1 MSVTSSSSLHLTT
14 SIRTAAPTDRIEGW
28 KSIGAYF
35 GRDRT
40 TAIRW
45 ARERSLPIHRMPG
58 GKTGTIFALRHELD
72 AWANSDRSTDGEGN
86 APPPVTLTAFAPVA
100 AVAAAKGPGRRALI
114 WGGAGAMLLASAA
127 IFSPALIRTDPAGTG
142 PVLDVLPQD
151 RTIAERY
158 LAARDLVAS
167 RDAQSLERAI
177 PLLHDVTQ
185 SAPDYAPGYAALSEA
200 LILSREFG
208 IRSDVRAFADARF
221 AAQTAL
227 RLDPNLASG
236 HRMLGFID
244 YWWDHDIGAARRA
257 FSRAIALEPGDP
269 IIRFW
274 YGNIL
279 IDHGDFNAGL
289 RNLNAAR
296 AMQPGSAAILT
307 DLAWA
312 HWSAGERA
320 SPFQTLMKITED
332 HPRFVVAYDCL
343 ATIHLAETNYA
354 GYAAALARVAVLR
367 QERTIAEQ
375 AAEVQSALMSDARSA
390 PDVIMRHALRDIG
403 ENSRRTYV
411 WSIFVASVAGDRHQT
426 LSLLTL
432 AARRKEKWGEAG
444 IVRRIK
450 QRWRGDAQIMTLI
463 GEMND
468 GVGRFG

>member
-1 MSVTSSSSLHLTT
+1 MSVTSSPNLRLVT
-14 SIRTAAPTDRIEGW
+14 STRAAAPSDRIEGW

-45 ARERSLPIHRMPG
+45 ARERHLPIHRMPG

-72 AWANSDRSTDGEGN
+72 AWATSDESTAAVEN
-86 APPPVTLTAFAPVA
+86 TSTPAPPIA
-100 AVAAAKGPGRRALI
+100 ATSALGLQRRAVI
-114 WGGAGAMLLASAA
+114 WGGAGATLLAAAA
-127 IFSPALIRTDPAGTG
+127 IFSPILTGADAVVAG

-151 RTIAERY
+151 RAIAERY

-167 RDAQSLERAI
+167 REAQALERAI
-177 PLLHDVTQ
+177 VLLNDVTRR
-185 SAPDYAPGYAALSEA
+185 APDYAPGYAALSEA

-208 IRSDVRAFADARF
+208 VRSDASAFSDARF
-221 AAQTAL
+221 AALTAL
-227 RLDPNLASG
+227 RLDPDLASG

-244 YWWDHDIGAARRA
+244 YWWDHDADAARRS
-257 FSRAIALEPGDP
+257 FDRAIALSPGDP

-279 IDHGDFNAGL
+279 IDHGDFDAGL

-312 HWSAGERA
+312 QWSAGERTL
-320 SPFQTLMKITED
+320 PLQTLTRITQD

-343 ATIHLAETNYA
+343 ATIRLAEGDYA
-354 GYAAALARVAVLR
+354 GYAAALARVAALR
-367 QERTIAEQ
+367 QDRALAKQ
-375 AAEVQSALMSDARSA
+375 AAQIQAALTTGSRSA
-390 PDVIMRHALRDIG
+390 HEVVMRHALGDIG
-403 ENSRRTYV
+403 ANPRRTYA
-411 WSIFVASVAGDRHQT
+411 WSTFVASVAQDHRQT

-432 AARRKEKWGEAG
+432 AAQRQEKWGEAG
-444 IVRRIK
+444 IVHRIK
-450 QRWRGDAQIMTLI
+450 QRWRGDTQIAMLI
-463 GEMND
+463 G
-468 GVGRFG
+468 GLK

>member
-1 MSVTSSSSLHLTT
+1 MSVTSSPSLRLVT
-14 SIRTAAPTDRIEGW
+14 STRVAVPNDRIEGW

-45 ARERSLPIHRMPG
+45 ARERNLPIHRMPG

-72 AWANSDRSTDGEGN
+72 AWATSDESTAAVEN
-86 APPPVTLTAFAPVA
+86 TSTPVTPADVAPA
-100 AVAAAKGPGRRALI
+100 LDLQRRAVI
-114 WGGAGAMLLASAA
+114 WGGAGATLLAAAA
-127 IFSPALIRTDPAGTG
+127 IFSPVLTGADPVAAG

-151 RTIAERY
+151 RVIAELY

-177 PLLHDVTQ
+177 LLLNDVTRR
-185 SAPDYAPGYAALSEA
+185 APDYAPGYAALAEA

-208 IRSDVRAFADARF
+208 VRSDANAFPDARF

-227 RLDPNLASG
+227 RLDSDLASG
-236 HRMLGFID
+236 HRMMGFID
-244 YWWDHDIGAARRA
+244 YWWDRDADAARRS
-257 FSRAIALEPGDP
+257 FDRAITLAPGDP

-279 IDHGDFNAGL
+279 IDYGDFDAGL

-296 AMQPGSAAILT
+296 AMQPGSTAILT

-312 HWSAGERA
+312 QWSSGENVR
-320 SPFQTLMKITED
+320 PLQTLMRITQD

-343 ATIHLAETNYA
+343 ATIRLAEGNYA
-354 GYAAALARVAVLR
+354 SYAAFLARVAALR
-367 QERTIAEQ
+367 QDGALAGQ
-375 AAEVQSALMSDARSA
+375 AAQIQSALTTGTRLAH
-390 PDVIMRHALRDIG
+390 DVIMGHALRGIDD
-403 ENSRRTYV
+403 NPRRTYA
-411 WSIFVASVAGDRHQT
+411 WSTFVASVAQDRRQT

-432 AARRKEKWGEAG
+432 AAQRQEKWGEAG
-444 IVRRIK
+444 IVHRIK
-450 QRWRGDAQIMTLI
+450 QRWRGDPQIAMLV
-463 GEMND
+463 GEMN
-468 GVGRFG
+468 VAATNVR

>member
-1 MSVTSSSSLHLTT
+1 MSVTSSTTLHLTA
-14 SIRTAAPTDRIEGW
+14 SAKPAAANDRIEGW

-45 ARERSLPIHRMPG
+45 ARERHLPIHRMPG

-72 AWANSDRSTDGEGN
+72 AWANSDRGAESAEQAT
-86 APPPVTLTAFAPVA
+86 PPVTPAS
-100 AVAAAKGPGRRALI
+100 GPGRRTVI
-114 WGGAGAMLLASAA
+114 WAGGGAVLLAAAA
-127 IFSPALIRTDPAGTG
+127 IFSPVFTGADPVAAG
-142 PVLDVLPQD
+142 PVLDPLPQD
-151 RTIAERY
+151 QAIAERY

-167 RDAQSLERAI
+167 RDAQALERAI
-177 PLLHDVTQ
+177 PLLRDVTR

-200 LILSREFG
+200 LILSRECG
-208 IRSDVRAFADARF
+208 VRSDASAFPDARF

-227 RLDPNLASG
+227 RLAPNLASG

-244 YWWDHDIGAARRA
+244 YWWDRDVSAAHRS
-257 FSRAIALEPGDP
+257 FDRAISLAPGDP
-269 IIRFW
+269 VIRFW

-312 HWSAGERA
+312 QWSAGDRA
-320 SPFQTLMKITED
+320 LPLQTLTAVTRD

-343 ATIHLAETNYA
+343 ATIRLAEGDYA
-354 GYAAALARVAVLR
+354 GYATALARVAALR
-367 QERTIAEQ
+367 QDRALAEHVAQ
-375 AAEVQSALMSDARSA
+375 IQSALTAGAR
-390 PDVIMRHALRDIG
+390 PVHDVIMRQALGDITA
-403 ENSRRTYV
+403 NPRRTYV
-411 WSIFVASVAGDRHQT
+411 WSIFVAAVAGDRRQT
-426 LSLLTL
+426 LSLLNL
-432 AARRKEKWGEAG
+432 AAQRRERWGEAG

-450 QRWRGDAQIMTLI
+450 QRWREDTLI
-463 GEMND
+463 TRLVGEMNAAAVD
-468 GVGRFG
+468 LR